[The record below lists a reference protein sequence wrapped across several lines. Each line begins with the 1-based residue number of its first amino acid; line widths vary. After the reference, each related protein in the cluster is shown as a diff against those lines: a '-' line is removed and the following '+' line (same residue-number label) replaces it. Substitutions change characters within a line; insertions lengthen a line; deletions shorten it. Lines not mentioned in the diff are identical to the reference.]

1 MITQDLQKKHR
12 EITMNMDEKQK
23 YKLAIQELQKNMS
36 DKRNRSLLTNTI
48 IQTQPEPSTQT
59 QQIITQQVE
68 AAKDC
73 GCNKKKKKG
82 K

>member
-1 MITQDLQKKHR
+1 
-12 EITMNMDEKQK
+12 MNIDEKQK

-48 IQTQPEPSTQT
+48 IQSQSDIQSQSEPSAQT
-59 QQIITQQVE
+59 QQIITQQIE
-68 AAKDC
+68 AEKDC

>member
-1 MITQDLQKKHR
+1 
-12 EITMNMDEKQK
+12 MNMDEKQK

-48 IQTQPEPSTQT
+48 IQAQPEPSTQT
-59 QQIITQQVE
+59 QQIIMQQVE